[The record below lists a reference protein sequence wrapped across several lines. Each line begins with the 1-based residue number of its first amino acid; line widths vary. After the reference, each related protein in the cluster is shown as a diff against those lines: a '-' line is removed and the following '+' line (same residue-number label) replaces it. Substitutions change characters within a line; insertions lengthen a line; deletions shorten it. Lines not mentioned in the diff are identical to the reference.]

1 MIELNMQSVEV
12 KSEVRQIRATWTPE
26 MAKDLNSYHSIDL
39 EDALRSEMRKEMRK
53 NKIEKIFN

>member
-1 MIELNMQSVEV
+1 MIELNMKLVEV

-26 MAKDLNSYHSIDL
+26 MAKDLNSYHINSIDL
-39 EDALRSEMRKEMRK
+39 ESEMRKEMRK